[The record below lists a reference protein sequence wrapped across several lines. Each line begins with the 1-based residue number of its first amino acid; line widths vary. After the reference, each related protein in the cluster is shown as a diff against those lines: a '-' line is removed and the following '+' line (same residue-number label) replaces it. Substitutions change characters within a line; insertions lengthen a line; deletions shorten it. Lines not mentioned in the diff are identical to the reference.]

1 MKITAKQG
9 KGTKIHIHI
18 DGEYLLTVDED
29 FWFSSG
35 FVSGD
40 EIDDG
45 DLAAFKEA
53 AGSRLAFNSAM
64 FSLDLRDHSQREMR
78 KKLSAKFDEN
88 SVNEAVEKLVD
99 LGLINDRR
107 YAENLTRELF
117 ERKKYGKNRVKN
129 ELFRRGI
136 DSEIINDVIE
146 NYENE
151 NDTDNVKTIV
161 DIIRKKYY
169 NKLVDEKS
177 RQRVVAALVRLGYSF
192 SDIRQAMSEFSSDEF
207 FEEY

>member
-35 FVSGD
+35 YVSGD

-45 DLAAFKEA
+45 DLVAFKEA

-64 FSLDLRDHSQREMR
+64 YSLDIRDHSEKEIRQ
-78 KKLSAKFDEN
+78 KLSRKYDAQ
-88 SVNEAVEKLVD
+88 SVDSAVEKLLD

-107 YAENLTRELF
+107 YAELLTRELF
-117 ERKKYGKNRVKN
+117 ERKKYGKNRVRS

-136 DSEIINDVIE
+136 AQNVINDVLE
-146 NYENE
+146 EYEEENE
-151 NDTDNVKTIV
+151 PDNVQTIV
-161 DIIRKKYY
+161 DIIEKKYY
-169 NKLVDEKS
+169 NKLHDEKS
-177 RQRVVAALVRLGYSF
+177 RQKTVAALVRLGYSF
-192 SDIRQAMSEFSSDEF
+192 SDIRQAMSRFSSDEF
-207 FEEY
+207 YEEY

>member
-35 FVSGD
+35 YISGD

-64 FSLDLRDHSQREMR
+64 FSLDLRDHSERELR
-78 KKLSAKFDEN
+78 NKLSRKYDEN
-88 SVNEAVEKLVD
+88 SVNTAMEKLLD
-99 LGLINDRR
+99 LGLVNDRR
-107 YAENLTRELF
+107 YAELLVRELY
-117 ERKKYGKNRVKN
+117 ERKKYGRNRVKN
-129 ELFRRGI
+129 ELYRRGI
-136 DSEIINDVIE
+136 DSEIINEVIE
-146 NYENE
+146 EYENE
-151 NDTDNVKTIV
+151 SEQDNIQTIV

-169 NKLVDEKS
+169 NKLIDEKS
-177 RQRVVAALVRLGYSF
+177 RQKVVAALVRLGYSF

-207 FEEY
+207 YEEY

>member
-9 KGTKIHIHI
+9 KGTKIHISI

-35 FVSGD
+35 YVSGD

-64 FSLDLRDHSQREMR
+64 FSLDMRDHSEKEIRQ
-78 KKLSAKFDEN
+78 KLSRKYDAH
-88 SVNEAVEKLVD
+88 SVDTAVEKLID
-99 LGLINDRR
+99 LGLVNDRR
-107 YAENLTRELF
+107 YAELLTRELF
-117 ERKKYGKNRVKN
+117 ERKKYGKNRVRS
-129 ELFRRGI
+129 ELFRKGI
-136 DSEIINDVIE
+136 DSDIVNEVLE
-146 NYENE
+146 EYEEENE
-151 NDTDNVKTIV
+151 PDNVEKIV

-169 NKLVDEKS
+169 NKLIDEKT
-177 RQRVVAALVRLGYSF
+177 RQKVVAALVRLGYNF
-192 SDIRQAMSEFSSDEF
+192 SDIRQAMREFSSDEF
-207 FEEY
+207 FEEN

>member
-35 FVSGD
+35 YISGD

-64 FSLDLRDHSQREMR
+64 FSLDMRDHSEKELRQ
-78 KKLSAKFDEN
+78 KLSRKFDEN
-88 SVNEAVEKLVD
+88 SVNTAIEKLLD
-99 LGLINDRR
+99 LGLVNDRR
-107 YAENLTRELF
+107 YAELLVRELY
-117 ERKKYGKNRVKN
+117 ERKKYGKSRIKS
-129 ELFRRGI
+129 ELYKRGI
-136 DSEIINDVIE
+136 ASDTINDVIE
-146 NYENE
+146 EYENE
-151 NDTDNVKTIV
+151 NEPDNIQTIV

-169 NKLVDEKS
+169 NKLIDEKS
-177 RQRVVAALVRLGYSF
+177 RQKVIAALVRLGYSF
-192 SDIRQAMSEFSSDEF
+192 GDIRQAMREFSSDEF
-207 FEEY
+207 YEDF

>member
-9 KGTKIHIHI
+9 KGKKIHIHI

-35 FVSGD
+35 FISGD

-64 FSLDLRDHSQREMR
+64 FSLDLRDHSERELR
-78 KKLSAKFDEN
+78 NKLSRKYDEK
-88 SVNEAVEKLVD
+88 SVDSALEKLTD
-99 LGLINDRR
+99 LGLVNDRR
-107 YAENLTRELF
+107 YAEMLVRELY
-117 ERKKYGKNRVKN
+117 ERKKYGKNRVRN
-129 ELFRRGI
+129 ELYKRGI
-136 DSEIINDVIE
+136 DSGIINEVIE
-146 NYENE
+146 EYENE
-151 NDTDNVKTIV
+151 FETDNVKTIV

-177 RQRVVAALVRLGYSF
+177 RQKTVAALVRLGYSF

-207 FEEY
+207 YEEY

>member
-99 LGLINDRR
+99 LGFINDRR

-136 DSEIINDVIE
+136 DSEIIDDVIE

>member
-9 KGTKIHIHI
+9 KGTKIHISI

-29 FWFSSG
+29 FWLSSG
-35 FVSGD
+35 YVSGD

-64 FSLDLRDHSQREMR
+64 FSLDMRDHSEKEIRQKLMR
-78 KKLSAKFDEN
+78 KFDER
-88 SVNEAVEKLVD
+88 SVDSAVEKLID

-107 YAENLTRELF
+107 YAELLTRELF
-117 ERKKYGKNRVKN
+117 ERKKYGKNRVRS

-136 DSEIINDVIE
+136 DSDIVSEVIE
-146 NYENE
+146 AYEEE
-151 NDTDNVKTIV
+151 NDSDNVEKIV

-177 RQRVVAALVRLGYSF
+177 RQKVVAALVRLGYSF
-192 SDIRQAMSEFSSDEF
+192 SDIRQAMREFSCDEF
-207 FEEY
+207 FEEN

>member
-9 KGTKIHIHI
+9 KGTKIHISI

-35 FVSGD
+35 YVSGD

-64 FSLDLRDHSQREMR
+64 FSLDMRDHSEKEIRQKLIR
-78 KKLSAKFDEN
+78 KYDAQ
-88 SVNEAVEKLVD
+88 SVDSAVEKLIG

-107 YAENLTRELF
+107 YAELLTRELF
-117 ERKKYGKNRVKN
+117 ERKKFGKNRVKS
-129 ELFRRGI
+129 ELYRRGI
-136 DSEIINDVIE
+136 AAEIINEVIE
-146 NYENE
+146 AYEE
-151 NDTDNVKTIV
+151 DNDSDNVEKIV

-169 NKLVDEKS
+169 NKLIDEKS
-177 RQRVVAALVRLGYSF
+177 RQKVVAALVRLGYSF
-192 SDIRQAMSEFSSDEF
+192 SDIRQAMREFSCDEF
-207 FEEY
+207 FEEN

>member
-9 KGTKIHIHI
+9 KGTKIHISI

-35 FVSGD
+35 YVSGD

-64 FSLDLRDHSQREMR
+64 FSLDMRDHSEKEIRQKLIR
-78 KKLSAKFDEN
+78 KYDEH
-88 SVNEAVEKLVD
+88 SVDSAVEKLIG

-107 YAENLTRELF
+107 YAELLTRELF
-117 ERKKYGKNRVKN
+117 ERKKYGKNRVRS

-136 DSEIINDVIE
+136 TSDIINEVIE
-146 NYENE
+146 AYEEE
-151 NDTDNVKTIV
+151 NDSDNVEKIV

-169 NKLVDEKS
+169 NKLIDEKS
-177 RQRVVAALVRLGYSF
+177 RQKVVAALVRLGYSF
-192 SDIRQAMSEFSSDEF
+192 SDIRQAMREFSCDEF
-207 FEEY
+207 FEEN

>member
-35 FVSGD
+35 YISGD

-64 FSLDLRDHSQREMR
+64 FSLDLRDHSERELR
-78 KKLSAKFDEN
+78 TKLSRKYDEN
-88 SVNEAVEKLVD
+88 SVNTAMEKLID
-99 LGLINDRR
+99 LGLVNDRR
-107 YAENLTRELF
+107 YAELLVRELY
-117 ERKKYGKNRVKN
+117 ERKKYGRNRVKN
-129 ELFRRGI
+129 ELYRRGI
-136 DSEIINDVIE
+136 DSEIINEVIE
-146 NYENE
+146 EYENE
-151 NDTDNVKTIV
+151 SEQDNIQTIV

-169 NKLVDEKS
+169 NKLIDEKS
-177 RQRVVAALVRLGYSF
+177 RQKVVAALVRLGYSF

-207 FEEY
+207 YEEY

>member
-99 LGLINDRR
+99 LGFINDRR

>member
-9 KGTKIHIHI
+9 KGKKIHIHI

-35 FVSGD
+35 FISGD

-64 FSLDLRDHSQREMR
+64 FSLDLRDHSERELR
-78 KKLSAKFDEN
+78 NKLLRKFDEA
-88 SVNEAVEKLVD
+88 SVNSAIEKLID
-99 LGLINDRR
+99 LGLVNDRR
-107 YAENLTRELF
+107 YAEMLVRELY
-117 ERKKYGKNRVKN
+117 ERKKYGKNRVRS
-129 ELFRRGI
+129 ELYKRGI
-136 DSEIINDVIE
+136 DSVIINEVIE
-146 NYENE
+146 EYENE
-151 NDTDNVKTIV
+151 FETDNVKTIV

-177 RQRVVAALVRLGYSF
+177 RQKVVAALVRLGYSF
-192 SDIRQAMSEFSSDEF
+192 SDIRQAMSDFSSDEF
-207 FEEY
+207 YEEY

>member
-9 KGTKIHIHI
+9 KGTKIHISI

-35 FVSGD
+35 YISGD

-64 FSLDLRDHSQREMR
+64 FSLDIRDHSEREIR
-78 KKLSAKFDEN
+78 QKLSRKFDEQ
-88 SVNEAVEKLVD
+88 SVDSAVEKLID

-107 YAENLTRELF
+107 YAELLTRELF
-117 ERKKYGKNRVKN
+117 ERKKYGKSRVRS
-129 ELFRRGI
+129 ELFKRGI
-136 DSEIINDVIE
+136 ASDIISEVIDS
-146 NYENE
+146 YEE
-151 NDTDNVKTIV
+151 ESQTDNVERIV

-169 NKLVDEKS
+169 NKMVDEKS
-177 RQRVVAALVRLGYSF
+177 RQKVVAALVRLGYSF
-192 SDIRQAMSEFSSDEF
+192 SDIRQAMREFSDDELY
-207 FEEY
+207 EEY

>member
-35 FVSGD
+35 FISGD

-64 FSLDLRDHSQREMR
+64 FSLDLRDHSEREMR
-78 KKLSAKFDEN
+78 NKLSRKFDEN

-99 LGLINDRR
+99 LGLLNDRR
-107 YAENLTRELF
+107 YAENLIRELF
-117 ERKKYGKNRVKN
+117 ERKKYGKNRVRN

-136 DSEIINDVIE
+136 ASDIINDVIE
-146 NYENE
+146 DYENE

-177 RQRVVAALVRLGYSF
+177 RQKVVAALVRLGFSF

>member
-35 FVSGD
+35 YVSGD

-45 DLAAFKEA
+45 DLVAFKEA

-64 FSLDLRDHSQREMR
+64 YSLDLRDHSEREIR
-78 KKLSAKFDEN
+78 QKLSRKYDEQAVD
-88 SVNEAVEKLVD
+88 SAVEKLLD

-107 YAENLTRELF
+107 YAQLLTRELF
-117 ERKKYGKNRVKN
+117 ERKKYGKNRVKS
-129 ELFRRGI
+129 ELFRKGI
-136 DSEIINDVIE
+136 AQETINEVLDE
-146 NYENE
+146 YEEENE
-151 NDTDNVKTIV
+151 PDNVQTIV
-161 DIIRKKYY
+161 DIIQKKYY
-169 NKLVDEKS
+169 NKLIDEKS
-177 RQRVVAALVRLGYSF
+177 RQKVVAALVRLGYSF
-192 SDIRQAMSEFSSDEF
+192 SDIRQAMGEFSSDEF
-207 FEEY
+207 YEEY

>member
-35 FVSGD
+35 YISGD
-40 EIDDG
+40 EINDG

-64 FSLDLRDHSQREMR
+64 FSLDMRDHSEKEIRQ
-78 KKLSAKFDEN
+78 KLSRKYDAH
-88 SVNEAVEKLVD
+88 SVDTAVEKLVD
-99 LGLINDRR
+99 LGLVNDRR
-107 YAENLTRELF
+107 YAELLTRELF
-117 ERKKYGKNRVKN
+117 ERKKYGKNRVRS
-129 ELFRRGI
+129 ELFRKGI
-136 DSEIINDVIE
+136 DSDIVNEVLE
-146 NYENE
+146 AYEEENE
-151 NDTDNVKTIV
+151 PDNVEKIV

-169 NKLVDEKS
+169 NKLIDEKS
-177 RQRVVAALVRLGYSF
+177 RQKVVAALVRLGYSF
-192 SDIRQAMSEFSSDEF
+192 SDIRQAMREFSSDEF

>member
-9 KGTKIHIHI
+9 KGTKIHISI

-35 FVSGD
+35 YVSGD

-64 FSLDLRDHSQREMR
+64 FSLDMRDHSEKEIRQ
-78 KKLSAKFDEN
+78 KLSRKYDAH
-88 SVNEAVEKLVD
+88 SVDTAVEKLVD
-99 LGLINDRR
+99 LGLVNDRR
-107 YAENLTRELF
+107 YAELLTRELF
-117 ERKKYGKNRVKN
+117 ERKKYGKNRVRS
-129 ELFRRGI
+129 ELFRKGI
-136 DSEIINDVIE
+136 DSDIVNEVLE
-146 NYENE
+146 AYEEENE
-151 NDTDNVKTIV
+151 PDNVEKIV

-169 NKLVDEKS
+169 NKLIDEKS
-177 RQRVVAALVRLGYSF
+177 RQKVVAALVRLGYSF
-192 SDIRQAMSEFSSDEF
+192 SDIRQAMREFSSDEF
-207 FEEY
+207 FEEN

>member
-9 KGTKIHIHI
+9 KGTKIHISI

-35 FVSGD
+35 YVSGD

-64 FSLDLRDHSQREMR
+64 FSLDMRDHSEKEIRQKLMR
-78 KKLSAKFDEN
+78 KFDER
-88 SVNEAVEKLVD
+88 SVDSAVEKLIG

-107 YAENLTRELF
+107 YAELLTRELF
-117 ERKKYGKNRVKN
+117 ERKKYGKNRVRS

-136 DSEIINDVIE
+136 ASDIVSEVIE
-146 NYENE
+146 SYEEE
-151 NDTDNVKTIV
+151 NDSDNVEKIV

-177 RQRVVAALVRLGYSF
+177 RQKVVAALVRLGYSF
-192 SDIRQAMSEFSSDEF
+192 SDIRQAMREFSCDEF
-207 FEEY
+207 FEEN

>member
-88 SVNEAVEKLVD
+88 SANEAVEKLVD

>member
-1 MKITAKQG
+1 MKIAAKQG
-9 KGTKIHIHI
+9 KGKKIHIHI

-35 FVSGD
+35 FISGD

-64 FSLDLRDHSQREMR
+64 FSLDLRDHSERELR
-78 KKLSAKFDEN
+78 NKLLRKFDEA
-88 SVNEAVEKLVD
+88 SVNSAIEKLID
-99 LGLINDRR
+99 LGLVNDRR
-107 YAENLTRELF
+107 YAEMLVRELY
-117 ERKKYGKNRVKN
+117 ERKKYGKNRVRS
-129 ELFRRGI
+129 ELYKRGI
-136 DSEIINDVIE
+136 DSVIINEVIE
-146 NYENE
+146 EYENE
-151 NDTDNVKTIV
+151 FETDNVKTIV

-177 RQRVVAALVRLGYSF
+177 RQKVVAALVRLGYSF
-192 SDIRQAMSEFSSDEF
+192 SDIRQAMSDFSSDEF
-207 FEEY
+207 YEEY

>member
-9 KGTKIHIHI
+9 KGTKIHISI

-35 FVSGD
+35 YVSGD

-64 FSLDLRDHSQREMR
+64 FSLDMRDHSEKEIRQKLIR
-78 KKLSAKFDEN
+78 KYDEH
-88 SVNEAVEKLVD
+88 SVDSAVEKLIG

-107 YAENLTRELF
+107 YAELLTRELF
-117 ERKKYGKNRVKN
+117 ERKKYGKNRVRS

-136 DSEIINDVIE
+136 ASDIINEVIE
-146 NYENE
+146 AYEEE
-151 NDTDNVKTIV
+151 NDSDNVEKIV

-169 NKLVDEKS
+169 NKLIDEKS
-177 RQRVVAALVRLGYSF
+177 RQKVVAALVRLGYSF
-192 SDIRQAMSEFSSDEF
+192 SDIRQAMREFSCDEF
-207 FEEY
+207 FEEN

>member
-35 FVSGD
+35 YISGD

-64 FSLDLRDHSQREMR
+64 FSLDLRDHSERELR
-78 KKLSAKFDEN
+78 TKLSRKYDEN
-88 SVNEAVEKLVD
+88 SVNTAMEKLLD
-99 LGLINDRR
+99 LGLVNDRR
-107 YAENLTRELF
+107 YAELLVRELY
-117 ERKKYGKNRVKN
+117 ERKKYGRNRVKN
-129 ELFRRGI
+129 ELYKRGI
-136 DSEIINDVIE
+136 DSEIINEVIE
-146 NYENE
+146 EYENE
-151 NDTDNVKTIV
+151 SEQDNIQTIV

-169 NKLVDEKS
+169 NKLIDEKS
-177 RQRVVAALVRLGYSF
+177 RQKVVAALVRLGYSF

-207 FEEY
+207 YEEY

>member
-9 KGTKIHIHI
+9 KGTKIHISI

-35 FVSGD
+35 YVSGD

-64 FSLDLRDHSQREMR
+64 FSLDMRDHSEKEIRQ
-78 KKLSAKFDEN
+78 KLSRKYDAH
-88 SVNEAVEKLVD
+88 SVDTAVEKLVD
-99 LGLINDRR
+99 LGLVNDRR
-107 YAENLTRELF
+107 YAELLTRELF
-117 ERKKYGKNRVKN
+117 ERKKYGKNRVRS
-129 ELFRRGI
+129 ELFRKGI
-136 DSEIINDVIE
+136 DSDIVNEVLE
-146 NYENE
+146 AYEEENE
-151 NDTDNVKTIV
+151 PDNVEKIV

-169 NKLVDEKS
+169 NKLIDEKS
-177 RQRVVAALVRLGYSF
+177 RQKAVAALVRLGYSF
-192 SDIRQAMSEFSSDEF
+192 SDIRQAMREFSSDEF
-207 FEEY
+207 FEEN

>member
-18 DGEYLLTVDED
+18 DGEYLLTVDDD

-35 FVSGD
+35 YVSGD

-64 FSLDLRDHSQREMR
+64 FSLDLRDHSEREIRQKLER
-78 KKLSAKFDEN
+78 KYDKQSAD
-88 SVNEAVEKLVD
+88 SAVEKLLD
-99 LGLINDRR
+99 YGYINDAR
-107 YAENLTRELF
+107 YAENLARELF
-117 ERKKYGKNRVKN
+117 ERKKYGKNRVKS

-136 DSEIINDVIE
+136 ASETVNEVLE
-146 NYENE
+146 SYEEENE
-151 NDTDNVKTIV
+151 LDNVKTIV
-161 DIIRKKYY
+161 DIISKKYY
-169 NKLVDEKS
+169 NKMADEKS
-177 RQRVVAALVRLGYSF
+177 RQKVFAALVRLGYRF
-192 SDIRQAMSEFSSDEF
+192 SDIKDAMKEFSSDEF
-207 FEEY
+207 YEEY